1 MFRIRSS
8 RLMRRAAAITV
19 GAASVLSFGS
29 MSTAHAITLDPAA
42 VSGYWLDSA
51 GGLHPFASGTS
62 VLAPAAAAISFYNGN
77 SARGVVSLGAL
88 AGGFVLGKDGSLNRF
103 GIGSL
108 AIPAAPTNPQVFP
121 GADVARGV
129 GLLPSKT
136 GGYWLDSAGGL
147 HPFGLGGN
155 AAPAA
160 ATITYYNANSAKA
173 VVMTPNGKGG
183 FVVDN
188 GGSMHPFHVGPVTVE
203 DPMPAAATNPQTF
216 GTADVVSGVVTMA
229 DGLSG
234 YWLDSA
240 GGLHPFALPG
250 GTAPAAAALS
260 FYKGGS
266 ARGAVMAGDGKGGYV
281 LDDGGSLHAFAVG
294 PVTVTNPMPPVATNL
309 TTFGTADVARGITS
323 V

>member
-1 MFRIRSS
+1 MSRSRSS
-8 RLMRRAAAITV
+8 RLMRRAAAIAV
-19 GAASVLSFGS
+19 GATSLLSFGS
-29 MSTAHAITLDPAA
+29 MGTAHAITLDPAA

-62 VLAPAAAAISFYNGN
+62 VLAPAAATISFYSGN

-103 GIGSL
+103 GIGIL

-160 ATITYYNANSAKA
+160 ATITYYNGNPAKA
-173 VVMTPNGKGG
+173 VVMTPDGKGG

-188 GGSMHPFHVGPVTVE
+188 GGSMHPFAVGPVTVTN
-203 DPMPAAATNPQTF
+203 PLPAAATNPQTF
-216 GTADVVSGVVTMA
+216 GTADVVSGVVMMA

-234 YWLDSA
+234 YWLDTA
-240 GGLHPFALPG
+240 GGLHPFALPT
-250 GTAPAAAALS
+250 GTPPAAGTLS
-260 FYKGGS
+260 FYQGGS
-266 ARGAVMAGDGKGGYV
+266 ARGAIMAGDGKGGYV
-281 LDDGGSLHAFAVG
+281 VDNGGNLHAFAVG

-309 TTFGTADVARGITS
+309 STFGTADVARGITS